1 MARVVI
7 QSNANLRTLLK
18 SELGIRLESSA
29 DEVHRTLTQE
39 VLQGNRSGETYYVPG
54 TRTVY
59 VASKAGEAPASA
71 TGDLR
76 RSYRP
81 EVDINNLKA
90 YVGSE
95 LDYASY
101 LEQGT
106 KRMDA
111 RPHLVPAMQ
120 RSFARVVAII
130 SGGEI

>member
-1 MARVVI
+1 MARVRI
-7 QSNANLRTLLK
+7 ESNNNLHTLLK
-18 SELGIRLESSA
+18 VELGVRLTSA
-29 DEVHRTLTQE
+29 ANEVHNALISE
-39 VLQGNRSGETYYVPG
+39 VLVGNRSGRTYYVPG
-54 TRTVY
+54 TKTAY
-59 VASKAGEAPASA
+59 VASRAGEAPASA

-81 EVDINNLKA
+81 EVDLKNLKA

-95 LDYASY
+95 LDYAGW

-120 RSFARVVAII
+120 RSFERVMAILN
-130 SGGEI
+130 GAG